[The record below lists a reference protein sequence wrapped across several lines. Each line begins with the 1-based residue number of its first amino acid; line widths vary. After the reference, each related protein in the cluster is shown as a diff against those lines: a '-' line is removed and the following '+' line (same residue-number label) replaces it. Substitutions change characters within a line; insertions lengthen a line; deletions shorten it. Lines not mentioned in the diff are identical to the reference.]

1 MRISDPIHPGEI
13 LLEEFMKP
21 VELSA
26 NKLAKAL
33 DVPTN
38 RVTAIIKGAR
48 GITGDTALRLGKA
61 FDTTPDFWMN
71 LQSHYELEMASMSKG
86 VEIKKAVKR
95 IKPTAISGH
104 SVTAAIA

>member
-13 LLEEFMKP
+13 LLEEFMEP
-21 VELSA
+21 FELSA
-26 NKLAKAL
+26 NKLAKTL

-38 RVTAIIKGAR
+38 RVTAIIKGTR

-61 FDTTPDFWMN
+61 FDTTPNFWMN
-71 LQSHYELEMASMSKG
+71 LQSQYELDIASMSKG
-86 VEIKKAVKR
+86 AEIKKEVKR

-104 SVTAAIA
+104 SVAATIA